1 MDEQEQ
7 IPCHT
12 QKDVASQILVYSPQT
27 ALQRIAAEYMR
38 EWMRWQPG
46 ALFRY
51 GCLGLHPENREV
63 YLGGLTT
70 QQTLFLLVPERLYE
84 QRRRAELMQIAR
96 EILQT
101 QDQSALLAYCLLA
114 EQEYTE
120 TRHLQDHPAWNAEA
134 RARQVSYWV
143 GLLKYRE
150 EKQTSDWRW

>member
-1 MDEQEQ
+1 MDEREQ
-7 IPCHT
+7 ISCHT
-12 QKDVASQILVYSPQT
+12 QKDAAAQILVYSPHT
-27 ALQRIAAEYMR
+27 ALQRITADYMR

-46 ALFRY
+46 ALFQY
-51 GCLGLHPENREV
+51 GCLGLRDEAREV

-84 QRRRAELMQIAR
+84 QRRRAELMQIAS

-120 TRHLQDHPAWNAEA
+120 TRHLHDHPAWNAEA

-150 EKQTSDWRW
+150 AKQTPDWRW

>member
-1 MDEQEQ
+1 MDEPEQ
-7 IPCHT
+7 RSSHM
-12 QKDVASQILVYSPQT
+12 QKDIAAQILVYSPHT
-27 ALQRIAAEYMR
+27 ALQRIAADYMR
-38 EWMRWQPG
+38 EWVRWQPG

-51 GCLGLHPENREV
+51 GCLGLHPEDREV

-70 QQTLFLLVPERLYE
+70 QHTLFLLVPERLYE

-101 QDQSALLAYCLLA
+101 QDQSTLLAYCLLA
-114 EQEYTE
+114 EQDYTE
-120 TRHLQDHPAWNAEA
+120 TRHLHDHPAWNAEA

-150 EKQTSDWRW
+150 EIQIPDWRW